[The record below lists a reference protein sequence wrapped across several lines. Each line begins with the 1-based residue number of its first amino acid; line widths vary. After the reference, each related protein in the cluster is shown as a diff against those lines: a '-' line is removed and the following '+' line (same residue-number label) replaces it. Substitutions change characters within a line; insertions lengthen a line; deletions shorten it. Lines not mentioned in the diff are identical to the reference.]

1 MLLQHVI
8 SQDGKQNYH
17 LIAERCTQFLSEAKG
32 HPLLKN
38 LPTAY
43 SDVHKVK
50 CRKRNIRGEFADTF
64 NEAFSD
70 RSIAIAQRA
79 VFANGETSFV
89 ESVQPDQEPF
99 FIFPVNEYRYL
110 YSREVNSS
118 STDYKQ
124 VLEVMFQQFG
134 SDKGKNI
141 VTEVLKFTYEH
152 QNLCE
157 GISKGCEIVFYN
169 IPHYYGVRVS
179 STKTYNDL
187 LTDISAS
194 K

>member
-1 MLLQHVI
+1 MLLQQVI
-8 SQDGKQNYH
+8 SRDGRQNYH
-17 LIAERCTQFLSEAKG
+17 LIAERCTQFLDEAQG
-32 HPLLKN
+32 LPLLKN

-43 SDVHKVK
+43 NDVHKVK
-50 CRKRNIRGEFADTF
+50 CRKRNMQGDFVQTF

-70 RSIAIAQRA
+70 CSLEIAQRA
-79 VFANGETSFV
+79 VFANGETSFT
-89 ESVQPDQEPF
+89 ESQQSDQEPF
-99 FIFPVNEYRYL
+99 FIFPVNEYKYL
-110 YSREVNSS
+110 YSPEVDSS
-118 STDYKQ
+118 SSNYKQ

-134 SDKGKNI
+134 SEKGKTI

-152 QNLCE
+152 DKLVE
-157 GISKGCEIVFYN
+157 GISKGCEIVFYD

-187 LTDISAS
+187 LTDILAS